1 MVGGMLEFY
10 DFEFL
15 GFGGGRHILNFRG
28 EGACSMLKLEVY
40 FLGGDQFIL
49 RPFSHFEMQ
58 YFKNLKDFCLHFQYS
73 DFQI

>member
-1 MVGGMLEFY
+1 
-10 DFEFL
+10 
-15 GFGGGRHILNFRG
+15 
-28 EGACSMLKLEVY
+28 MLKLEVY